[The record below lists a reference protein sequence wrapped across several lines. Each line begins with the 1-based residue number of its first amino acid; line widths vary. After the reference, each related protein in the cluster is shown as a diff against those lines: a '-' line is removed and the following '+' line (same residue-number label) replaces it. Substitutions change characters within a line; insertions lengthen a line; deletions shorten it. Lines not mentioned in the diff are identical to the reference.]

1 MRAAACGL
9 VALLSSL
16 TSVGQAQERAPN
28 HLVLDE
34 LFVNDSS
41 WASLTVE
48 GDAEVTTGESG
59 AAIRGEATIAASAT
73 AEAPM
78 RGSLDVDLVTSI
90 VADRAQRVTMRAV
103 ADAIDEVEGV
113 AAGRRYVREL
123 VIAATDV
130 LLDRGGLQRANVE
143 HLVSTVVR
151 LVMAEIVV
159 RMRFPNAN
167 MLDRASYWERRLC
180 SQGAGHRRP
189 SAEGLRHCNR
199 LRMGWPDES
208 VDEARTRLYLVDL
221 AYWRLGATGLFGEEA
236 HEEPPSCPFP
246 LGTRGGVLC
255 QVLTAG
261 ATDDE
266 RDRRVDWVLDIPRFE
281 AAISVARALYDRWD
295 PRGSGLRGFLRAVVR
310 SRDVGG
316 FGETP
321 GLGSFDWD
329 AARRLID
336 ASIAMRGAIA
346 ELFAAADDAARTN
359 GSETS
364 IARFEAAAVALRA
377 RCDVSPATCADQG
390 VDAWLTSEIALWE
403 DEQGSPQASAAR
415 PGGVRAEGAGGP
427 RAVDRQ
433 ARAGKVP
440 QIPEPI
446 RVRLGALLRELDA
459 LDRRL
464 RLAWQLPDDADG
476 LADARARVERASGSL
491 SVRVARLGNGAFLPL
506 ASLSI
511 DELPPLEA
519 RTGALAATLQIVRD
533 AFAAVPPT
541 EYVAQPRDFVRLE
554 LSIRSLTATARLLD
568 LFGSLN
574 LHSAR
579 EAGVATLG
587 SALHSLEALAVE
599 HADGALL
606 TPVLDLL
613 GDVMFAIERGRAL
626 DTGQLFALAAGIDE
640 ADVLRAL
647 GEDERAATSCELDE
661 GSLACWTVRIVL
673 SLREAMVV
681 GEGRIAIDGAM
692 FRSTLATLGEDFR
705 ARTEWRPYFHLAVGL
720 GQLGTFAAAPGS
732 DPGTPDRF
740 RIHAIV
746 AEQIGFGLASPS
758 FAGDNLT
765 FRTSLFLSGLLYR
778 AVFDNEESDAL
789 ILGIVAAVDVY
800 ELLQL
805 YVAPTLLFFPGS
817 DDSTAEILPGIA
829 IGAQVPLGDYLSQ
842 L

>member
-9 VALLSSL
+9 LLLSL
-16 TSVGQAQERAPN
+16 TPVARAQEQSPD

-34 LFVNDSS
+34 LFVNDAS

-48 GDAEVTTGESG
+48 GEAEATVDGSG
-59 AAIRGEATIAASAT
+59 AAIRGEATISASAT
-73 AEAPM
+73 VEAPM

-103 ADAIDEVEGV
+103 ADAIGDVEGI

-189 SAEGLRHCNR
+189 SADGLRHCHR
-199 LRMGWPDES
+199 LRMGWPDET
-208 VDEARTRLYLVDL
+208 VDEARVRLYLVDL
-221 AYWRLGATGLFGEEA
+221 AYWRLGATGLFGEDG
-236 HEEPPSCPFP
+236 HEEPPPCPFS

-281 AAISVARALYDRWD
+281 AAISVARALHDRWD
-295 PRGSGLRGFLRAVVR
+295 PRGSGLRGFLRAVVGA
-310 SRDVGG
+310 RDIGG
-316 FGETP
+316 FGDTP
-321 GLGSFDWD
+321 GLGAFDWY
-329 AARRLID
+329 AAQRILD
-336 ASIAMRGAIA
+336 ASIAMRAAIT
-346 ELFAAADDAARTN
+346 ELVDAADAAARAN
-359 GSETS
+359 GSPAS
-364 IARFEAAAVALRA
+364 IARFETAVVALRQ
-377 RCDVSPATCADQG
+377 RCEATPATCTDQG
-390 VDAWLTSEIALWE
+390 LDAWLVAEIAL
-403 DEQGSPQASAAR
+403 DE
-415 PGGVRAEGAGGP
+415 ET
-427 RAVDRQ
+427 
-433 ARAGKVP
+433 RAGKVP
-440 QIPEPI
+440 QIPDAI
-446 RVRLGALLRELDA
+446 RARLEALRRELDA

-464 RLAWQLPDDADG
+464 RVAWQLPDDADG
-476 LADARARVERASGSL
+476 LADARARVARASDAL
-491 SVRVARLGNGAFLPL
+491 VVQVARLGNGGFLSL

-511 DELPPLEA
+511 DELPRLE
-519 RTGALAATLQIVRD
+519 RHTETLAATLSVVRD

-541 EYVAQPRDFVRLE
+541 EWVAQPRDFARVE
-554 LSIRSLTATARLLD
+554 LSIRSLAATARLLD

-587 SALHSLEALAVE
+587 AAIHSLEALAVE
-599 HADGALL
+599 HLDGALL

-613 GDVMFAIERGRAL
+613 GNVMFALERGRAL
-626 DTGQLFALAAGIDE
+626 DTGQLFALAAEIDE

-647 GEDERAATSCELDE
+647 GEDERAATSCEVDE
-661 GSLACWTVRIVL
+661 ASLACWTVRIVL

-705 ARTEWRPYFHLAVGL
+705 ARTEWRPYFHLTVGL
-720 GQLGTFAAAPGS
+720 GQLGTFAAAPGA
-732 DPGTPDRF
+732 DPDTSDRF
-740 RIHAIV
+740 RMHAIV

-817 DDSTAEILPGIA
+817 DDSTAEVLPGIA
-829 IGAQVPLGDYLSQ
+829 VGAQVPLGDYLSE